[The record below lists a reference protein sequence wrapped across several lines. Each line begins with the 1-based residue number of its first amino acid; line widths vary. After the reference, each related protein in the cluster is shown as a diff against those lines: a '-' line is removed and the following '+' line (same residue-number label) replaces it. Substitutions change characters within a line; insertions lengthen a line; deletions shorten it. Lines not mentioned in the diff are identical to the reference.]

1 MQFRD
6 EHQNGKVGR
15 SIVKNDNNNSHK
27 SLMSFIQ
34 DSNKADFPEPP
45 GECRRIHGG
54 ETGRDIDCRPKSGSN
69 RSPLFQR

>member
-34 DSNKADFPEPP
+34 DSNKADSDKEKE
-45 GECRRIHGG
+45 GDSSSQISIKDNKECRRFDHHY
-54 ETGRDIDCRPKSGSN
+54 
-69 RSPLFQR
+69 